1 MNLEQLLRGPVLERE
16 TRNQEYLRFYSFRFV
31 GPPGGDSNL
40 AWKTID
46 DFQRSTEDGL
56 SLCMSVEMRRLTSL
70 ASLKETCS
78 DFLLDILKNPPG
90 GDSRL
95 DMEDII
101 DDFQQMTQIDCSP
114 VVL

>member
-1 MNLEQLLRGPVLERE
+1 M
-16 TRNQEYLRFYSFRFV
+16 
-31 GPPGGDSNL
+31 
-40 AWKTID
+40 ID
-46 DFQRSTEDGL
+46 DFQRGTEDGL

-95 DMEDII
+95 DMEDVMKTSSRRHRV
-101 DDFQQMTQIDCSP
+101 DRSP
-114 VVL
+114 IVL